1 MQNENI
7 SDKTSMKNKVVLV
20 TGANSGIGRAASLAL
35 AKMGAT
41 IVMVARNKERGEAAR
56 AEIIKESQNNSV
68 DLLLADLSSLK
79 SVRQLATEFQKKY
92 SKLHVLINNAG
103 LFNQRRHVTT
113 DGYEDTF
120 ATNYL
125 APFVL
130 TNLQLDLL
138 KASAPSRIIN
148 VSSVGHYNGHINFD
162 DLNLEKEYGG
172 WKAYGQSKLALIL
185 FTHEL
190 AKKLQGSGV
199 TVNAVHPGTVA
210 TNIWTRP
217 LGPAGFI
224 MALPKLF
231 MASPKQGAE
240 TIVYLASSSD
250 AKDLNGEYLEKLKVK
265 KSSDESYDEEIAQRL
280 WDVSAK
286 LTRLPNPATMDHVGR
301 IEDEQYSSQ

>member
-1 MQNENI
+1 MQNENVP
-7 SDKTSMKNKVVLV
+7 DRTTMKDKVVMI
-20 TGANSGIGRAASLAL
+20 TGANSGIGKAATLAL

-41 IVMVARNKERGEAAR
+41 IVMVARNAEKGEAAR
-56 AEIIKESQNNSV
+56 SEIIRESQNSSV
-68 DLLLADLSSLK
+68 DLLLADLSSLE
-79 SVRQLATEFQKKY
+79 SVRQLAAKFQEKY

-113 DGYEDTF
+113 DGYENTF

-125 APFVL
+125 APFLL

-138 KASAPSRIIN
+138 RANAPSRIIN

-185 FTHEL
+185 FTHVL
-190 AKKLQGSGV
+190 AKKLQGTRV
-199 TVNAVHPGTVA
+199 TVNSVHPGTVA

-231 MASPKQGAE
+231 MTSREQATS
-240 TIVYLASSSD
+240 TIVYLASSPD
-250 AKDLNGEYLEKLKVK
+250 AN
-265 KSSDESYDEEIAQRL
+265 
-280 WDVSAK
+280 
-286 LTRLPNPATMDHVGR
+286 
-301 IEDEQYSSQ
+301 

>member
-1 MQNENI
+1 MQNEDI
-7 SDKTSMKNKVVLV
+7 SDKTTMKDKVVLV

-35 AKMGAT
+35 AKKGAT
-41 IVMVARNKERGEAAR
+41 VVMVARNKERGEAAR
-56 AEIIKESQNNSV
+56 SEIIRESQNASV
-68 DLLLADLSSLK
+68 DLLLADLSSLE
-79 SVRQLATEFQKKY
+79 SVRQLAAEFQRKY
-92 SKLHVLINNAG
+92 SRLHVLINNAG
-103 LFNQRRHVTT
+103 LFNQRRHVTM

-125 APFVL
+125 APFLL

-148 VSSVGHYNGHINFD
+148 VSSVGHYSRHINFD

-172 WKAYGQSKLALIL
+172 WKAYGQSKLALVL

-190 AKKLQGSGV
+190 AKKLQGTGV
-199 TVNAVHPGTVA
+199 TVNSVHPGTVA
-210 TNIWTRP
+210 TNIWSRP
-217 LGPAGFI
+217 LGPVGFI

-231 MASPKQGAE
+231 MTTPKQGAE
-240 TIVYLASSSD
+240 TIVYLASSPD

-265 KSSDESYDEEIAQRL
+265 KSSDESYNEEIAQRL

-286 LTRLPNPATMDHVGR
+286 LTGLL
-301 IEDEQYSSQ
+301 

>member
-1 MQNENI
+1 MQNEDI
-7 SDKTSMKNKVVLV
+7 SDKTRMKDKVVLV

-35 AKMGAT
+35 AKEGAT
-41 IVMVARNKERGEAAR
+41 VVMVARDKERGEAAR
-56 AEIIKESQNNSV
+56 SETIRESQNASV
-68 DLLLADLSSLK
+68 DLLLADLSSLE
-79 SVRQLATEFQKKY
+79 SVHQLATEFQRKY

-103 LFNQRRHVTT
+103 LFNQRRHLTM
-113 DGYEDTF
+113 DGYENTF

-125 APFVL
+125 APFLL

-148 VSSVGHYNGHINFD
+148 VSSVGHYSGHINFD

-172 WKAYGQSKLALIL
+172 WKAYGQSKLALVL

-190 AKKLQGSGV
+190 AKKLQGTSV

-210 TNIWTRP
+210 TNIWSRP
-217 LGPAGFI
+217 LGPVGFI

-231 MASPKQGAE
+231 MTTPRQGAE
-240 TIVYLASSSD
+240 TIVYLASSPD

-265 KSSDESYDEEIAQRL
+265 KSSDESYNEEIAQRL

-286 LTRLPNPATMDHVGR
+286 LTGLL
-301 IEDEQYSSQ
+301 

>member
-1 MQNENI
+1 MRNENV
-7 SDKTSMKNKVVLV
+7 SDKTTMKEKVVLV
-20 TGANSGIGRAASLAL
+20 TGANSDIGRAASLAL

-41 IVMVARNKERGEAAR
+41 VVMVARNQEKGEAAR
-56 AEIIKESQNNSV
+56 SEIVRESQNGSV
-68 DLLLADLSSLK
+68 DLLIADLSSLE
-79 SVRQLATEFQKKY
+79 SVRQLATEFQRKY
-92 SKLHVLINNAG
+92 SRLQVLINNAG
-103 LFNQRRHVTT
+103 LFNQRRHVTM

-125 APFVL
+125 APFLL

-148 VSSVGHYNGHINFD
+148 VSSVGHYSGHINFD

-172 WKAYGQSKLALIL
+172 WKAYGQSKLALVL

-190 AKKLQGSGV
+190 AKKLQGTGV
-199 TVNAVHPGTVA
+199 TVNALHPGTVA
-210 TNIWTRP
+210 TNIWSRP
-217 LGPAGFI
+217 LGPVGFI

-231 MASPKQGAE
+231 MTTPKQGAE
-240 TIVYLASSSD
+240 TIVYLASSPD
-250 AKDLNGEYLEKLKVK
+250 AKDLNGEYMEKLKVK

-286 LTRLPNPATMDHVGR
+286 LTRL
-301 IEDEQYSSQ
+301 S

>member
-7 SDKTSMKNKVVLV
+7 SGESTMKDKVVLV

-41 IVMVARNKERGEAAR
+41 VVMVARNKERGEAAR
-56 AEIIKESQNNSV
+56 SEIIRESQNSSV
-68 DLLLADLSSLK
+68 DLLLADLSSLE
-79 SVRQLATEFQKKY
+79 SVRQLATEFQRKY

-103 LFNQRRHVTT
+103 LFNQRRHVTM

-120 ATNYL
+120 TTNYL
-125 APFVL
+125 APFLL

-172 WKAYGQSKLALIL
+172 WKAYGQSKLALVL

-190 AKKLQGSGV
+190 AKKLQGTGV

-210 TNIWTRP
+210 TNIWSRP
-217 LGPAGFI
+217 LGPVGFI

-231 MASPKQGAE
+231 MTTPKQGAE
-240 TIVYLASSSD
+240 TIVYLASSPD
-250 AKDLNGEYLEKLKVK
+250 AKDLNGEYLEKLKTK
-265 KSSDESYDEEIAQRL
+265 KSSDESYNEDIAQRL
-280 WDVSAK
+280 WDVSTK
-286 LTRLPNPATMDHVGR
+286 LTRL
-301 IEDEQYSSQ
+301 SQVVPSR

>member
-1 MQNENI
+1 MLNERVP
-7 SDKTSMKNKVVLV
+7 DTTTMKDKVVMV
-20 TGANSGIGRAASLAL
+20 TGANSGIGKAASLAL

-41 IVMVARNKERGEAAR
+41 IVMVARSKERGEAAR
-56 AEIIKESQNNSV
+56 SEIIRKSQNNAV

-79 SVRQLATEFQKKY
+79 SVRILASEFQKKY
-92 SKLHVLINNAG
+92 SQLHVLINNAG
-103 LFNQRRHVTT
+103 LFNQRRRVSA
-113 DGYEDTF
+113 DGYENTF

-125 APFVL
+125 APFLL

-138 KASAPSRIIN
+138 KASAPSQIIN

-162 DLNLEKEYGG
+162 DLTLENDYGG
-172 WKAYGQSKLALIL
+172 WKAYGQSKLALVL

-190 AKKLQGSGV
+190 AKKLQGTGV

-210 TNIWTRP
+210 TNIWSRP
-217 LGPAGFI
+217 LGPVGFI

-231 MASPKQGAE
+231 MTSPEQGAE
-240 TIVYLASSSD
+240 TIVYLASSPD
-250 AKDLNGEYLEKLKVK
+250 AKGLNGEYVEKRKVK

-286 LTRLPNPATMDHVGR
+286 LTRL
-301 IEDEQYSSQ
+301 S

>member
-1 MQNENI
+1 MQNENV
-7 SDKTSMKNKVVLV
+7 SDKMTMKDKVVMV
-20 TGANSGIGRAASLAL
+20 TGANSGIGKAASLAL
-35 AKMGAT
+35 AKKGAT
-41 IVMVARNKERGEAAR
+41 LVMVARNPERGEAAR
-56 AEIIKESQNNSV
+56 SEIVRKSGNNSI
-68 DLLLADLSSLK
+68 DLLLADLSSLE
-79 SVRQLATEFQKKY
+79 SVRQLVAEFRKKY
-92 SKLHVLINNAG
+92 SKLQVLINNAG
-103 LFNQRRHVTT
+103 LFNQRRNVTT
-113 DGYEDTF
+113 DGYENTF

-125 APFVL
+125 APFLL

-172 WKAYGQSKLALIL
+172 WKAYGQSKLAPVL

-190 AKKLQGSGV
+190 AKKLQGTRV
-199 TVNAVHPGTVA
+199 TVNSVHPGTVA

-224 MALPKLF
+224 MSLPKLF
-231 MASPKQGAE
+231 MLSPQKGAE
-240 TIVYLASSSD
+240 TIVYLASSD
-250 AKDLNGEYLEKLKVK
+250 EAEGLNGEYLEKLKVK

-286 LTRLPNPATMDHVGR
+286 LTHL
-301 IEDEQYSSQ
+301 S

>member
-1 MQNENI
+1 M
-7 SDKTSMKNKVVLV
+7 
-20 TGANSGIGRAASLAL
+20 GANV
-35 AKMGAT
+35 
-41 IVMVARNKERGEAAR
+41 VMVVRNKEKGEVAR
-56 AEIIKESQNNSV
+56 SEIIRGSQNALV
-68 DLLLADLSSLK
+68 DLLIADLSSLE
-79 SVRQLATEFQKKY
+79 SVRRLATEFEKKY

-113 DGYEDTF
+113 DGYENTF

-125 APFVL
+125 APFLL
-130 TNLQLDLL
+130 TNLQLDQL

-148 VSSVGHYNGHINFD
+148 VSSVGHYNGHINFN

-172 WKAYGQSKLALIL
+172 WKAYGQSKLALVL

-190 AKKLQGSGV
+190 AKKLQGTGV
-199 TVNAVHPGTVA
+199 TVNSVHPGTVA

-217 LGPAGFI
+217 FGPVGFI

-231 MASPKQGAE
+231 MTRPEQGAQ
-240 TIVYLASSSD
+240 TIVYLASSPD
-250 AKDLNGEYLEKLKVK
+250 ARNLSGEYLEKLKVK

-286 LTRLPNPATMDHVGR
+286 LTHL
-301 IEDEQYSSQ
+301 S

>member
-1 MQNENI
+1 MLQNENV
-7 SDKTSMKNKVVLV
+7 SDTTTMEDNVVMI

-41 IVMVARNKERGEAAR
+41 LVMVARNKERGEAAR
-56 AEIIKESQNNSV
+56 SEIIRKSQNNSV
-68 DLLLADLSSLK
+68 DLLLADLSSLE
-79 SVRQLATEFQKKY
+79 SVRQLATDFKKKY
-92 SKLHVLINNAG
+92 SRLDVLINNAG
-103 LFNQRRHVTT
+103 LFNQRRRVTA
-113 DGYEDTF
+113 DGYENTF

-125 APFVL
+125 ASFLL

-162 DLNLEKEYGG
+162 DLNLEEEYGG
-172 WKAYGQSKLALIL
+172 WKAYGQSKLALVL

-190 AKKLQGSGV
+190 AKKLQGTGV

-210 TNIWTRP
+210 TKIWSRP
-217 LGPAGFI
+217 FGPVGFI

-231 MASPKQGAE
+231 MTSPEKGAE

-250 AKDLNGEYLEKLKVK
+250 AKGLNGEYLEKLKVK

-286 LTRLPNPATMDHVGR
+286 LTRL
-301 IEDEQYSSQ
+301 S

>member
-1 MQNENI
+1 MQNGNV
-7 SDKTSMKNKVVLV
+7 SDMTTMEDKIVMI
-20 TGANSGIGRAASLAL
+20 TGANSGIGRASSLAL
-35 AKMGAT
+35 ANMGASV
-41 IVMVARNKERGEAAR
+41 VMVARNAEKGEAAR
-56 AEIIKESQNNSV
+56 SEIIRESQNKSV
-68 DLLLADLSSLK
+68 DLLLADLSSLE
-79 SVRQLATEFQKKY
+79 SVRQLATEFQRKY

-103 LFNQRRHVTT
+103 LFNQRRHVTNN
-113 DGYEDTF
+113 GYENTF

-125 APFVL
+125 APFLL
-130 TNLQLDLL
+130 TNLQLDML
-138 KASAPSRIIN
+138 KTSAPSRIIN

-172 WKAYGQSKLALIL
+172 WKAYGQSKLALVL

-190 AKKLQGSGV
+190 AKKLQGTGV

-217 LGPAGFI
+217 FGPAGFI

-231 MASPKQGAE
+231 MTSPEKGAA
-240 TIVYLASSSD
+240 TIVYLASSPD

-286 LTRLPNPATMDHVGR
+286 LTGL
-301 IEDEQYSSQ
+301 S

>member
-1 MQNENI
+1 MQNQNI
-7 SDKTSMKNKVVLV
+7 PTEKTAMKDKVVMI
-20 TGANSGIGRAASLAL
+20 TGANSGIGKTASLAL
-35 AKMGAT
+35 AKMGANV
-41 IVMVARNKERGEAAR
+41 VMVARDKERGEAAR
-56 AEIIKESQNNSV
+56 SEIIRESQNGSV
-68 DLLLADLSSLK
+68 DLLLADLSSLE
-79 SVRQLATEFQKKY
+79 SVRQLATEFQRKY

-103 LFNQRRHVTT
+103 LFNQRRHLTM

-125 APFVL
+125 APFLL

-148 VSSVGHYNGHINFD
+148 VSSVGHYSGHINFD

-172 WKAYGQSKLALIL
+172 WKAYGQSKLALVF

-190 AKKLQGSGV
+190 AKKLQGTSV

-210 TNIWTRP
+210 TNIWSRP
-217 LGPAGFI
+217 LGPVGFI

-231 MASPKQGAE
+231 MTSPERGAE
-240 TIVYLASSSD
+240 TIVYLASSPD

-265 KSSDESYDEEIAQRL
+265 KSSDESYNEETAQRL

-286 LTRLPNPATMDHVGR
+286 LTGLL
-301 IEDEQYSSQ
+301 

>member
-1 MQNENI
+1 MRNDSI
-7 SDKTSMKNKVVLV
+7 SDKTTMKDKVVLV
-20 TGANSGIGRAASLAL
+20 TGANSGIGKAASLAL
-35 AKMGAT
+35 AKIGAT
-41 IVMVARNKERGEAAR
+41 VVMVARNKERGEAAR
-56 AEIIKESQNNSV
+56 SEIVRESQNGSV
-68 DLLLADLSSLK
+68 DLLIADLSSLE
-79 SVRQLATEFQKKY
+79 SVRQLATEFQRKY

-103 LFNQRRHVTT
+103 LFNQRRHVTM

-125 APFVL
+125 APFLL
-130 TNLQLDLL
+130 TNLQLNLL

-162 DLNLEKEYGG
+162 DLNFEKEYGG
-172 WKAYGQSKLALIL
+172 WKAYGQSKLALVL

-190 AKKLQGSGV
+190 AKKLQGTEV

-210 TNIWTRP
+210 TNIWSRP
-217 LGPAGFI
+217 LGPVGFI

-231 MASPKQGAE
+231 MTTPKQGAE
-240 TIVYLASSSD
+240 TIVYLASSPD

-286 LTRLPNPATMDHVGR
+286 LTRL
-301 IEDEQYSSQ
+301 S

>member
-7 SDKTSMKNKVVLV
+7 SDKTTMKDKVVLV

-35 AKMGAT
+35 AKMDAT

-56 AEIIKESQNNSV
+56 SEIIKESQSNSV
-68 DLLLADLSSLK
+68 DLLLADSSSLV
-79 SVRQLATEFQKKY
+79 SVRQLATEFQRKF

-103 LFNQRRHVTT
+103 LFNQRRNVTT
-113 DGYEDTF
+113 DGYENTF

-125 APFVL
+125 APFLL
-130 TNLQLDLL
+130 TNLQLPTLE
-138 KASAPSRIIN
+138 ASAPSRIIN
-148 VSSVGHYNGHINFD
+148 VSSVGHYNGHVNFD

-172 WKAYGQSKLALIL
+172 WKAYGQSKLALVL

-190 AKKLQGSGV
+190 AKKLQGTGV

-231 MASPKQGAE
+231 MLSPERGAE
-240 TIVYLASSSD
+240 TIVYLASSDD

-265 KSSDESYDEEIAQRL
+265 KSSDESYDEQVAQRL
-280 WDVSAK
+280 WDISAK
-286 LTRLPNPATMDHVGR
+286 LTHLSWPL
-301 IEDEQYSSQ
+301 E

>member
-1 MQNENI
+1 MQNEDI
-7 SDKTSMKNKVVLV
+7 SDKTTMKDRVVLV

-41 IVMVARNKERGEAAR
+41 VVMVARNKERGEAAR
-56 AEIIKESQNNSV
+56 SEIIRESQNSSV
-68 DLLLADLSSLK
+68 DLLLADLSSLE
-79 SVRQLATEFQKKY
+79 SVRQLATEFQRKY

-103 LFNQRRHVTT
+103 LFNQRRHVTM

-125 APFVL
+125 APFLL

-148 VSSVGHYNGHINFD
+148 VLSVGHYNGHINFD
-162 DLNLEKEYGG
+162 DLNLEKDYSG
-172 WKAYGQSKLALIL
+172 WKAYGQSKLALVL

-190 AKKLQGSGV
+190 AKKLQGTAV

-210 TNIWTRP
+210 TNIWSRP

-231 MASPKQGAE
+231 MTTPRQGAE
-240 TIVYLASSSD
+240 TIVYLASSPD
-250 AKDLNGEYLEKLKVK
+250 AEDLNGEYLEKLKVK
-265 KSSDESYDEEIAQRL
+265 KSSDESYNEEIAQRL

-286 LTRLPNPATMDHVGR
+286 LTGLL
-301 IEDEQYSSQ
+301 

>member
-1 MQNENI
+1 MHSENV
-7 SDKTSMKNKVVLV
+7 SDKATMEDKVVMI
-20 TGANSGIGRAASLAL
+20 TGANSGIGKAATLAL

-41 IVMVARNKERGEAAR
+41 VVMVARNAEKGEAAR
-56 AEIIKESQNNSV
+56 DEIMKESQNNSV
-68 DLLLADLSSLK
+68 DLLLADLSSLE

-92 SKLHVLINNAG
+92 SKLHILINNAG

-113 DGYEDTF
+113 DGYENTF

-125 APFVL
+125 APFLL
-130 TNLQLDLL
+130 TSLQLDLL

-172 WKAYGQSKLALIL
+172 WKAYGQSKLALVL

-190 AKKLQGSGV
+190 AKKLKGTGV

-231 MASPKQGAE
+231 MTSPEKGAE
-240 TIVYLASSSD
+240 TIVYLASSPD
-250 AKDLNGEYLEKLKVK
+250 AKGLNGEYLEKLKVK

-286 LTRLPNPATMDHVGR
+286 LTGL
-301 IEDEQYSSQ
+301 S